1 MLLLIGLCAC
11 GGPVV
16 QDSEVTPAAYEKPD
30 SVDQRAYRAMTR
42 GDYKTGIRLYERIIA
57 MDPDNAV
64 ALYHLGYAYGQMGD
78 RNREVLLY
86 EKAILLGYASDQ
98 IFHNLGEAYLG
109 LSQIEKSIEAF
120 KQGLALN
127 SKSADNH
134 FGLAKAFQERLNFDQ
149 AEQELLA
156 TVRLEPEVIE
166 FREFLGLFYLERG
179 QPHKAAEQ
187 FEHILEINPDHE
199 GAREFLKHIIE
210 EDASKK
216 KALPGVGGQ

>member
-1 MLLLIGLCAC
+1 
-11 GGPVV
+11 VV
-16 QDSEVTPAAYEKPD
+16 EDSTVTPATVEKPD
-30 SVDQRAYRAMTR
+30 TINHRAYEAMAR

-57 MDPDNAV
+57 KSPENAT

-78 RNREVLLY
+78 RDREVLLY
-86 EKAILLGYASDQ
+86 EKAITLGYQSDQ

-109 LSQIEKSIEAF
+109 LGQIERSIETF

-134 FGLAKAFQERLNFDQ
+134 FGLARALQETLDFDQ
-149 AEQELLA
+149 AEQELL
-156 TVRLEPEVIE
+156 TTIRLAPEVVE

-187 FEHILEINPDHE
+187 FEHILEIDPNHA
-199 GAREFLKHIIE
+199 GAREFLEHIING
-210 EDASKK
+210 DAFQK
-216 KALPGVGGQ
+216 KASPGMGGQ